1 MCASLLKKVNNTLTC
16 FVIREEFK
24 DEEMPDVKKLDIRNF
39 L

>member
-1 MCASLLKKVNNTLTC
+1 MILYHTHAVALLT
-16 FVIREEFK
+16 REEFK